1 MLCEFDVVHLRPE
14 AVEVQRELFRLGVDV
29 VACMFVILA
38 RVLAEPT
45 LLASFRFFDFFESIV
60 MHLVRGGDGM
70 HFEYK

>member
-1 MLCEFDVVHLRPE
+1 MVCEFDVVHLRPE
-14 AVEVQRELFRLGVDV
+14 AGEVVDELYKVGLDV

-60 MHLVRGGDGM
+60 THLVRGGDGM
-70 HFEYK
+70 HF